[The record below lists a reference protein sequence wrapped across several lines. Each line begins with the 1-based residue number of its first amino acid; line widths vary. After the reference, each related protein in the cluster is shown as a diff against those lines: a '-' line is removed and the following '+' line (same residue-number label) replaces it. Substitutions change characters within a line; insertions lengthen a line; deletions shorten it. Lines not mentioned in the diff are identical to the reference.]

1 MTAAAAVASR
11 NTSDRAGE
19 RQIGCDDE
27 APALVAAADEAEQQV
42 GAGLVERHVAELVDD
57 DHVEA
62 GELVEFPGQPPLLLR
77 FDEQRGQLG
86 GRQEPDPIVVVAAGH
101 AQGDGE
107 MGLAGTDAA
116 DQHDVGSLGDE
127 GAAAQL
133 QDRIAVQL
141 RLRVELEGIQG
152 LEHREAGLLEA
163 ALDAALAVR
172 CV

>member
-1 MTAAAAVASR
+1 MTTSKRASWSSFRASRPCCCASTSSVVNSAAVR
-11 NTSDRAGE
+11 NRT
-19 RQIGCDDE
+19 
-27 APALVAAADEAEQQV
+27 
-42 GAGLVERHVAELVDD
+42 
-57 DHVEA
+57 
-62 GELVEFPGQPPLLLR
+62 
-77 FDEQRGQLG
+77 
-86 GRQEPDPIVVVAAGH
+86 PIVVLAAGH

-127 GAAAQL
+127 GAAAHL

-163 ALDAALAVR
+163 ALDAALAAPGHFQVHQLR
-172 CV
+172 EVLRGRLALAGGLGGASVINCW